1 MTLHI
6 QAANVGSADITMLFS
21 FINNRIS
28 TFASK
33 ISIVSIFFHDNK
45 FDFFLNLLAFS
56 KFVKIREFYEFLKFV
71 EFAFSIY
78 VHAYMRKITSK

>member
-45 FDFFLNLLAFS
+45 FDFF
-56 KFVKIREFYEFLKFV
+56 
-71 EFAFSIY
+71 
-78 VHAYMRKITSK
+78 